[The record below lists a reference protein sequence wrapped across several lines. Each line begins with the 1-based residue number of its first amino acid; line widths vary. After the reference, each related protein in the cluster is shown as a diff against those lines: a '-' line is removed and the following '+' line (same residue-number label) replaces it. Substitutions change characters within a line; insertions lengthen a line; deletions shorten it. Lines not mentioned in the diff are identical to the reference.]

1 MATYKTYDTIGIR
14 EDLQD
19 AIYDISPTTTPFMST
34 VGRTKAKNTYHEWQT
49 DSLADVD
56 LDNAQVEGQD
66 AVSATLTPTTRIGN
80 RTQISEK
87 VIQVS
92 TTDDVVDKA
101 GRSTETAY
109 QLAKASAEIKRDMES
124 ILLSNQ
130 EADAGSTSAPRKL
143 GGLQT
148 WLNTNYVGAG
158 TAGGFTKDAGTT
170 ARTDGSAAAFTED
183 MVKEAVKSAYENG
196 GTPTMLLVSPTQKQV
211 VSTFAGIAGQRY
223 QAPKSS
229 PTTIIGSA
237 DVYLSDFGTLQVVPD
252 RFIPEQDNGADT
264 AFVLDSSM
272 ANVAYL
278 RPFKKTKLAKMG
290 DSDKHLMNVEY
301 TLVVKNEK
309 AHAIIADLAK

>member
-49 DSLADVD
+49 DNLADVN

-66 AVSATLTPTTRIGN
+66 ATSAVLTPTTRIGN
-80 RTQISEK
+80 RTQISDK

-130 EADAGSTSAPRKL
+130 EADAGSSSSPRKL

-148 WLNTNYVGAG
+148 WLETNYVGSG
-158 TAGGFTKDAGTT
+158 TAGSEGTT

-211 VSTFAGIAGQRY
+211 ISTFAGIAGQRY

-252 RFIPEQDNGADT
+252 RFIPVQDSGADT

-290 DSDKHLMNVEY
+290 DSEKHLMNVEY